1 MECARAEQRLYDL
14 SADYLDERAVEE
26 LSAPE
31 DEYGSI
37 AWIKAR
43 IAEAEAGEEVEED
56 EFFSTPLYTSASL
69 QDQLAQ
75 AEESLEKAKASLA
88 DTYTK
93 TSEVVADVLAA
104 CLPVVPNDWGI
115 SIVQSVASV
124 IAECEIWAEDTGSDI
139 KCRQKLNDKEKE
151 ANDGNVDHYC
161 CGAYCLG
168 TCSAGRDFQPCF
180 GRGEVRAADHLRDE
194 NNKRDTKHRAGS
206 NPPSNAVRWLLGGA
220 AWLVGRWALVRGHT
234 CVRSDWRGGKAW
246 MARRWA
252 LGHARLLRALLDTL
266 TSSGVAKGLNS
277 VRTTPKLWLQK
288 RI

>member
-1 MECARAEQRLYDL
+1 MKTINAVIIAACLCVGACSTSTPSSTTPKSNTTPDAETTTTQNSDERWDDALAAIRALAIGSDGIDISIDDAVECARAEQRLYDL

-37 AWIKAR
+37 AWIRAR

-124 IAECEIWAEDTGSDI
+124 IAECEIWAEDTGSHI
-139 KCRQKLNDKEKE
+139 KCRQ
-151 ANDGNVDHYC
+151 
-161 CGAYCLG
+161 
-168 TCSAGRDFQPCF
+168 
-180 GRGEVRAADHLRDE
+180 
-194 NNKRDTKHRAGS
+194 
-206 NPPSNAVRWLLGGA
+206 
-220 AWLVGRWALVRGHT
+220 
-234 CVRSDWRGGKAW
+234 
-246 MARRWA
+246 
-252 LGHARLLRALLDTL
+252 
-266 TSSGVAKGLNS
+266 
-277 VRTTPKLWLQK
+277 
-288 RI
+288 